1 MCSQTQ
7 SASTVTPQAKGFLK
21 VNPELQAVIAP
32 LTTDEYAQLRDN
44 IRRDGLLEPITL
56 WAEGSGT
63 IIDGHNRYAICQ
75 ELGIGFRT
83 KTLPFPTIDAVK
95 LWILEHQVG
104 RRNLTDD
111 QRAII
116 WNDIREQRAAVSRS
130 AAIVK
135 AREAK
140 DVNPNNRKPPVSIKT
155 VTVEDNASPTEKPR
169 TLAAVVIESKLP
181 ERMLRKAQGLKK
193 NNPEVYERVRAGT
206 ISLRD
211 AVKPKPKPAAVRF
224 AEKDYFARIGR
235 GLAAAFSG
243 VDARLKELSE
253 IKPGEWTPE
262 AEEGNRSWSQR
273 SRAI

>member
-1 MCSQTQ
+1 MVASRSSSVSGWEMQ
-7 SASTVTPQAKGFLK
+7 S
-21 VNPELQAVIAP
+21 E
-32 LTTDEYAQLRDN
+32 
-44 IRRDGLLEPITL
+44 
-56 WAEGSGT
+56 
-63 IIDGHNRYAICQ
+63 
-75 ELGIGFRT
+75 FRT
-83 KTLPFPTIDAVK
+83 NK
-95 LWILEHQVG
+95 LVS
-104 RRNLTDD
+104 
-111 QRAII
+111 AIRM
-116 WNDIREQRAAVSRS
+116 NS
-130 AAIVK
+130 VK

-243 VDARLKELSE
+243 VDARLKELIA
-253 IKPGEWTPE
+253 IKKSEWTPQ
-262 AEEGNRSWSQR
+262 AEEGVRCLILNLRDVSDKADAYANQLR
-273 SRAI
+273 GVLERNA

>member
-1 MCSQTQ
+1 MNS
-7 SASTVTPQAKGFLK
+7 
-21 VNPELQAVIAP
+21 
-32 LTTDEYAQLRDN
+32 
-44 IRRDGLLEPITL
+44 
-56 WAEGSGT
+56 
-63 IIDGHNRYAICQ
+63 
-75 ELGIGFRT
+75 
-83 KTLPFPTIDAVK
+83 
-95 LWILEHQVG
+95 
-104 RRNLTDD
+104 
-111 QRAII
+111 
-116 WNDIREQRAAVSRS
+116 
-130 AAIVK
+130 VK

-243 VDARLKELSE
+243 VDARLKELIA
-253 IKPGEWTPE
+253 IKKSEWTPQ
-262 AEEGNRSWSQR
+262 AEEGVRCLILNLRDVSDKADAYANQLR
-273 SRAI
+273 GVLERNA